1 MSIQRIS
8 TRQERQP
15 EGRQTQGHQI
25 GTPGFGNN
33 GDDRLLTLLQF
44 ANASFPTGAFSHSY
58 GFETWIGEGLV
69 GDGASAETACRD
81 WLRFGI
87 ATADAVA
94 VTAAFRDTL
103 YNDMA
108 GLPGLDRRV
117 DALKLARETR
127 SASTKTGA
135 ALIAACRDIFR
146 LEAADRLDALVK
158 AGAMPGHHAVIYGA
172 AGAGL
177 RFTEHQTVSSF
188 LFTGFSNLV
197 SVVAR
202 LVPLGQVE
210 VQRIVAAGAPLIE
223 ACTEIARTR
232 PVERMGSLLASLD
245 AAAMRHERLPS
256 RLCIS

>member
-1 MSIQRIS
+1 MPAGI
-8 TRQERQP
+8 
-15 EGRQTQGHQI
+15 
-25 GTPGFGNN
+25 GNN
-33 GDDRLLTLLQF
+33 GDDRLLALLQF

-58 GFETWIGEGLV
+58 GFETWITEGTV
-69 GDGASAETACRD
+69 ADAGTAETACRD

-94 VTAAFRDTL
+94 VAAAFRDTL

-108 GLPGLDRRV
+108 GLAALDRRV
-117 DALKLARETR
+117 DAIKLARETR
-127 SASTKTGA
+127 TASTKTGA
-135 ALIAACRDIFR
+135 ALIAACRDIFGLDAASR
-146 LEAADRLDALVK
+146 LHALVK
-158 AGAMPGHHAVIYGA
+158 DGAMPGHHAVVYGA
-172 AGAGL
+172 CGAALG
-177 RFTEHQTVSSF
+177 FTEHQTVSSF

-223 ACTEIARTR
+223 DCTEIARTR
-232 PVERMGSLLASLD
+232 PVERMASLLAALD
-245 AAAMRHERLPS
+245 TAAMRHERLPS

>member
-1 MSIQRIS
+1 MTVPRVAPFP
-8 TRQERQP
+8 ERSP
-15 EGRQTQGHQI
+15 MGAAT
-25 GTPGFGNN
+25 GNN
-33 GDDRLLTLLQF
+33 GGDRFLALLQV

-58 GFETWIGEGLV
+58 GFETWITEGV
-69 GDGASAETACRD
+69 VADAATAEGHCRD

-94 VTAAFRDTL
+94 VVAAYRDAL
-103 YNDMA
+103 YNDMGGIPA
-108 GLPGLDRRV
+108 LDRRV

-135 ALIAACRDIFR
+135 ALIAACRDIFA
-146 LEAADRLDALVK
+146 LEQAGRLDGLVR
-158 AGAMPGHHAVIYGA
+158 GGTTPGHHAVVYGVVGA
-172 AGAGL
+172 ALG
-177 RFTEHQTVSSF
+177 FTEHQTVASF

-223 ACTEIARTR
+223 ECTEIARTR

-245 AAAMRHERLPS
+245 TAAMRHERLPS